1 MISVNKKTGQLPS
14 HDYKLLHSF
23 TTLRTAAQL
32 SLDRRKLKFH
42 EPVAQHKA
50 HSIPPDSSNCSTFA
64 LLIHSA
70 LSQVVD
76 KNNDVTDYPLFAL
89 AEAIYMSWFTFELL
103 VRLVSYVQTQIR
115 KIS

>member
-1 MISVNKKTGQLPS
+1 MNP
-14 HDYKLLHSF
+14 
-23 TTLRTAAQL
+23 
-32 SLDRRKLKFH
+32 
-42 EPVAQHKA
+42 PA
-50 HSIPPDSSNCSTFA
+50 HSIALDSSNCSTFA

-103 VRLVSYVQTQIR
+103 VRLVSYVHHNKKTNFVILLSSLDVL
-115 KIS
+115 ISVNS